1 MRMEQEVGG
10 EDDDEEGD
18 GKEYSYFLALMRKQV
33 EVLMPNCPE
42 ERFLRGVK
50 EKWISLSKDKKEVL
64 AKARRQEVQAVEK
77 VSTEASGLKEVC
89 TEASAMEEVC
99 TEASVVEKVC
109 TEASALK
116 QVSTGASVLGEV
128 STEASALEE
137 EVYTEA
143 SVVEKV
149 CTEASAVEEVCTEAS
164 AVEEVCTEASALK
177 QVSTGASVLGEVS
190 TEASALEEEVYK
202 GSTEPCAALPTPTRR
217 RRSQGGQEK
226 SRLRLL
232 AFQRRLTEERG
243 LPLSHLLIQE
253 TEARS
258 PGIRSMR
265 QEDAALSASPWLRRR
280 GGNIKEEER
289 QQVIKEE
296 VRQQVIKGVREEVTE
311 AASGSYR
318 EEDWSSQPKKQDSWI
333 QTPLPLWQPGA
344 VPGSQIPPFPGTW
357 WTPPGLGPQARVQW
371 SYCSGCNSWGALSPL
386 TAC

>member
-1 MRMEQEVGG
+1 MGG

-18 GKEYSYFLALMRKQV
+18 GKVYSYFLAEMRKQV

-99 TEASVVEKVC
+99 TEAS
-109 TEASALK
+109 ALM
-116 QVSTGASVLGEV
+116 
-128 STEASALEE
+128 

-143 SVVEKV
+143 SVVEEV

-164 AVEEVCTEASALK
+164 AAEEVCTEASALK

-190 TEASALEEEVYK
+190 TEASALEEEVCK